1 MGAAP
6 FSYQAA
12 HRAHRRENSRD
23 LYFQYAMQACSRLGG
38 TRRDRVQKLEQG
50 EERRGAA
57 AR

>member
-12 HRAHRRENSRD
+12 HRAHRRESSRD
-23 LYFQYAMQACSRLGG
+23 LYFQYAMRACSRLGG
-38 TRRDRVQKLEQG
+38 TRRDRVQQLEQG
-50 EERRGAA
+50 EERRAA